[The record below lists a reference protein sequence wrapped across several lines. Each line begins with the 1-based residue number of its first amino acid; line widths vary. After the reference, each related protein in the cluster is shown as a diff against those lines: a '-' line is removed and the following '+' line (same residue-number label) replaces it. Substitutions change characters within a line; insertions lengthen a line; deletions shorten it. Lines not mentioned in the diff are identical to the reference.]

1 MPVIFF
7 EKLVSGCCGG
17 YYLVG
22 VSKVELLLLYLL
34 YLDHSRRRSYN
45 GDVSTARVE
54 SIFFREDD
62 YMESAAMELIASNN
76 LPFSKCCA
84 TRKPLIWSMM
94 ACQYVSG

>member
-22 VSKVELLLLYLL
+22 VFKVELLLYLL

-45 GDVSTARVE
+45 GDVSTAQVE
-54 SIFFREDD
+54 SILF
-62 YMESAAMELIASNN
+62 
-76 LPFSKCCA
+76 
-84 TRKPLIWSMM
+84 
-94 ACQYVSG
+94 QGG